1 MVDFKTDFLE
11 NYLKF
16 GLGSMPKSDIDALV
30 MHLLDLYGVDGSGS
44 LAIYSNQT
52 VSERLKTPVSKV
64 KKMRYDAALKFG
76 GRIEDQAMG
85 RLLAALSKAS
95 LEPDGDKVLLII
107 EDSLAKN
114 WLQGQLKIHQHI
126 FDHSFN
132 TEIVKVSVAGLF
144 QVLESVFD
152 VGEIEKFKKGY
163 DAAKKK
169 KTSAEMVA
177 AFKGVAKKFA
187 EGAAKAAGIGVVTV
201 LKAHLGA
208 V

>member
-44 LAIYSNQT
+44 LATYSNQT
-52 VSERLKTPVSKV
+52 VSERIKTPVSKV
-64 KKMRYDAALKFG
+64 KKMRYDAVLKFG

-85 RLLAALSKAS
+85 RLLAALSKAC
-95 LEPDGDKVLLII
+95 LEPDGEKVLLII

-114 WLQGQLKIHQHI
+114 WLQGQLKTHQHI

-132 TEIVKVSVAGLF
+132 TEIVKVSVSGLF
-144 QVLESVFD
+144 QVLESIFD
-152 VGEIEKFKKGY
+152 ADEIEKFKKSY
-163 DAAKKK
+163 DEAKNKN
-169 KTSAEMVA
+169 TS
-177 AFKGVAKKFA
+177 
-187 EGAAKAAGIGVVTV
+187 V
-201 LKAHLGA
+201 LKSTATS
-208 V
+208 

>member
-1 MVDFKTDFLE
+1 VDDFKKDFLD

-16 GLGSMPKSDIDALV
+16 GLGSMPKSDVDALV
-30 MHLLDLYGVDGSGS
+30 MHLLDIYGTDGSGP
-44 LAIYSNQT
+44 LMIYSNQT
-52 VSERLKTPVSKV
+52 VSERLKTPVTKI

-95 LEPDGDKVLLII
+95 LEPEGDKVLLII

-114 WLQGQLKIHQHI
+114 WLQGQLKIHQQI

-144 QVLESVFD
+144 QVLDSVFD
-152 VGEIEKFKKGY
+152 KEEIEKFKQDYELVKN
-163 DAAKKK
+163 KKA
-169 KTSAEMVA
+169 SADRIA
-177 AFKGVAKKFA
+177 AFKGIAKKFA
-187 EGAAKAAGIGVVTV
+187 EGAAKSAGAGVVKV
-201 LKAHLGA
+201 LKAHLGMY
-208 V
+208 

>member
-1 MVDFKTDFLE
+1 MNDFKKGFLD

-30 MHLLDLYGVDGSGS
+30 MHLLDLYGLDGSGP
-44 LAIYSNQT
+44 LAIHGNQA

-95 LEPDGDKVLLII
+95 LEPDEEKVRLII

-132 TEIVKVSVAGLF
+132 TEIIKVSVSGLF

-152 VGEIEKFKKGY
+152 AGEIEKFRKGY
-163 DAAKKK
+163 DTAKDK
-169 KTSAEMVA
+169 KTSEERAA

-187 EGAAKAAGIGVVTV
+187 EGAAKAAGTGVVTV
-201 LKAHLGA
+201 LKAHIGM

>member
-30 MHLLDLYGVDGSGS
+30 MHLLDLYGVGGSGS
-44 LAIYSNQT
+44 LATYSNQT
-52 VSERLKTPVSKV
+52 VSERIKTPVSKV

-76 GRIEDQAMG
+76 GRIEDQARG

-95 LEPDGDKVLLII
+95 LEPDGEKVLLII

-152 VGEIEKFKKGY
+152 ADEIEKFKKGY
-163 DAAKKK
+163 DAAKEKN
-169 KTSAEMVA
+169 TSVERVA
-177 AFKGVAKKFA
+177 AFKDVAKEFA
-187 EGAAKAAGIGVVTV
+187 KGAANAAGAGVVTV
-201 LKAHLGA
+201 LKAHLG
-208 V
+208 VV